1 MAHIN
6 GKHYRIIRVSP
17 KGSIAVVLRGSRR
30 ELEWQLEKLNELLE
44 LTRGMDGY
52 RYYLTSLERL
62 NQLGV
67 EYTKQYN

>member
-1 MAHIN
+1 MAHVN
-6 GKHYRIIRVSP
+6 GRHFRIVRVSP
-17 KGSIAVVLRGSRR
+17 KGITVVLRGSRR
-30 ELEWQLEKLNELLE
+30 ELEWQLEKLNELRE
-44 LTRGMDGY
+44 LTKGKERY